1 MTTSA
6 IYYLDKPFVY
16 PTESLIGRFLE
27 AGRGWDTIL
36 AKSVPALV
44 DEQDPVIVEVGANIG
59 ASLMQILAAKPEA
72 RVVCFEPSDRFRPYL
87 LRNVRF
93 AGAEDRVEVHPS
105 FLGAQNEARTLYVS
119 ASSASA
125 SAPDRDQEKRRGE
138 QQIVATTLDSEMGE
152 RRVDFLKVDT
162 DGFEFEVFRGAERTL
177 RRWRPALHF
186 EFATQL
192 IDEPL
197 KGLEWLKELGYE
209 RLLCLTAVGEL
220 IGTTTEPEQAIEWA
234 EGTKHGYCDIV
245 TIAKGSPT
253 EAAMEG
259 LVTTLR

>member
-1 MTTSA
+1 M
-6 IYYLDKPFVY
+6 
-16 PTESLIGRFLE
+16 
-27 AGRGWDTIL
+27 
-36 AKSVPALV
+36 
-44 DEQDPVIVEVGANIG
+44 
-59 ASLMQILAAKPEA
+59 
-72 RVVCFEPSDRFRPYL
+72 
-87 LRNVRF
+87 
-93 AGAEDRVEVHPS
+93 
-105 FLGAQNEARTLYVS
+105 
-119 ASSASA
+119 
-125 SAPDRDQEKRRGE
+125 
-138 QQIVATTLDSEMGE
+138 
-152 RRVDFLKVDT
+152 DFLKVDI
-162 DGFEFEVFRGAERTL
+162 DGFEFEVLRGAERTL

-209 RLLCLTAVGEL
+209 RLLSLTAVGEL